1 MNINLIVFIQEIMYL
16 KNAGVSVI
24 NIDEYKSIETH
35 GIALY
40 INGYNGSPSYIP
52 KEIKKIIENKNI
64 ITYINRIKACDS
76 IICGYFCIGFINFIL
91 KGESLLDYTIYF
103 LLTNIKRSIR

>member
-1 MNINLIVFIQEIMYL
+1 MFIQEIMYL

-52 KEIKKIIENKNI
+52 KEIKK
-64 ITYINRIKACDS
+64 S
-76 IICGYFCIGFINFIL
+76 
-91 KGESLLDYTIYF
+91 
-103 LLTNIKRSIR
+103 

>member
-1 MNINLIVFIQEIMYL
+1 MFIQEIMYL

>member
-35 GIALY
+35 WIALY
-40 INGYNGSPSYIP
+40 INGYNGSASYIP
-52 KEIKKIIENKNI
+52 KENKRKQKYHNI
-64 ITYINRIKACDS
+64 Y
-76 IICGYFCIGFINFIL
+76 
-91 KGESLLDYTIYF
+91 
-103 LLTNIKRSIR
+103 